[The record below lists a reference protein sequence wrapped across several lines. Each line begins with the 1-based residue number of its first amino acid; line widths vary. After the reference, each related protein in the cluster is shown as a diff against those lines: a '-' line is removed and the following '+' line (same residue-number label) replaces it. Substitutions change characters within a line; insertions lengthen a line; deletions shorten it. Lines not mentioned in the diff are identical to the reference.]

1 MPRKIILFE
10 LNEVPWCIVDDHV
23 ARRPD
28 GALAL
33 MLRRSAQYETVA
45 ADTGHLSP
53 WRTWPSV
60 HRGVPDERHLIGDL
74 GQDHVAADE
83 AYPPV
88 WQLLH
93 ERGARVGVGGSLHS
107 SPPPA
112 DMQTYAFYLPDAFA
126 ADDRARIADV
136 ALEG

>member
-1 MPRKIILFE
+1 MTRKIVLFE
-10 LNEVPWCIVDDHV
+10 LNEVPWCIVDDQV

-28 GALAL
+28 GALAS

-45 ADTGHLSP
+45 ADQGHLSP

-74 GQDHVAADE
+74 GQDHAAADE

-88 WQLLH
+88 WQLLRQ
-93 ERGARVGVGGSLHS
+93 RGARVGVGGSLHS
-107 SPPPA
+107 SPP
-112 DMQTYAFYLPDAFA
+112 
-126 ADDRARIADV
+126 DRKSTRLNSSHEVPSRMPSSA
-136 ALEG
+136 